1 MLELLQAVASQ
12 SERWWE
18 HILETFIGGGVPA
31 ILWMMDNRRRARKQA
46 AEEQEKTR
54 TELEKKHREN
64 TSRLDHQDEKL
75 DEIIGERK
83 YLPAHGH
90 RETSGPLTA
99 EGMHWPPKR

>member
-1 MLELLQAVASQ
+1 MLELLQAAATQ
-12 SERWWE
+12 EHWWE
-18 HILETFIGGGVPA
+18 HIAETFIGAGVPA

-46 AEEQEKTR
+46 REEQQKIRE
-54 TELEKKHREN
+54 ELDKKHVEN
-64 TSRLDHQDEKL
+64 TMRLDHQDEKL